1 MGSRAAECSVPHGG
15 ETGRGDRE
23 VYGGRGSEGAGGSGN
38 MDEVVQLWGVEVVD
52 GLEC

>member
-15 ETGRGDRE
+15 ETGRWNGQVDGGGGSKSAGRSDDVEE
-23 VYGGRGSEGAGGSGN
+23 VGQVGRGEAVS
-38 MDEVVQLWGVEVVD
+38 